1 MAELAEQ
8 EIEGVKFTPTKSIDM
23 DKAYADDS
31 AAAGGDKGG
40 DSDDGSGAAATAD
53 TKNGQ
58 SAAADD
64 QNKTK
69 AGDTAGKTTD
79 GGSNA
84 GSVNTGEDDNVDLD
98 DILVSI
104 GDQEKKVSDIVKDYQ
119 ALSQKSAEIEKDEFL
134 KNFVEHYLAGG
145 DPSDYLRSK
154 QDLTKVDDLTLMKNR
169 FWESNSDLDEDVR
182 EALFEKELN
191 EKYGM
196 NPDGTFDDETSKA
209 AKIGKQL
216 MKRDAEKVRTEKSES
231 QKKFEIKRREAQKQ
245 DQPAKVNPADQLK
258 AISELPEVKDLLAK
272 KSVVL
277 EDGVSLPVEN
287 PDEVI
292 GMMADLN
299 KFWAKFKDPKGNVN
313 WNQVKRLMAFASD
326 PAKYDKHL
334 LSIGNDRG
342 QENYL
347 KEQKN
352 IGGLDSKTI
361 DKSLDTEGLNLNS
374 DADKEAFLK
383 AALVQKNKGRR

>member
-1 MAELAEQ
+1 MAELEQQ
-8 EIEGVKFTPTKSIDM
+8 EIEGVKFTPTRSIDM
-23 DKAYADDS
+23 DKAYAADD
-31 AAAGGDKGG
+31 AGAGEGGEGGDKVIEGSEKVIGDNPQGDSQKDNPAGNTAGQPAGGGAKPGDSSPG
-40 DSDDGSGAAATAD
+40 DSDD
-53 TKNGQ
+53 
-58 SAAADD
+58 
-64 QNKTK
+64 
-69 AGDTAGKTTD
+69 
-79 GGSNA
+79 
-84 GSVNTGEDDNVDLD
+84 VDLD
-98 DILVSI
+98 EILVSI
-104 GDQEKKVSDIVKDYQ
+104 GDQERKVSDIVKDYQ
-119 ALSQKSAEIEKDEFL
+119 ALSQKSANIDKDEFL

-145 DPSDYLRSK
+145 DPADYLKSK

-182 EALFEKELN
+182 EALFEKELS

-196 NPDGTFDDETSKA
+196 NPDGTFDDETSKT

-245 DQPAKVNPADQLK
+245 EQPVKVNPADQLK

-361 DKSLDTEGLNLNS
+361 DKSLDTEGLNLGS

-383 AALVQKNKGRR
+383 AAIIQKNKGRR